1 MSEVSRR
8 LLRYLFQEGRVR
20 HALVMAQHD
29 AALAV
34 AAAELAGRKRL
45 LDIGCGLMPHR
56 AMFEAFVEQYV
67 GLDLPDTVYD
77 ASAVDLMGS
86 ATDIPADDASFDV
99 VLSTSN
105 LEHVEEP
112 AAALR
117 EWARVLEPGGA
128 AVISV
133 PLFWHLHDEPR
144 DFYRYTKHG
153 LEYLF
158 QQAGFEIRRIEA
170 VGTFWTVAATM
181 ASYHAFKFCRGP
193 LRWLRLIHLLA
204 GCFQLA
210 GFALEKLDRSEK
222 WACLYLVVA
231 RKTERQTDQGGG

>member
-1 MSEVSRR
+1 
-8 LLRYLFQEGRVR
+8 VR
-20 HALVMAQHD
+20 NALVMALHD
-29 AALAV
+29 DRLAV
-34 AAAELAGRKRL
+34 AAAELAGRKKL
-45 LDIGCGLMPHR
+45 LDVGCGVMPHR
-56 AMFEAFVEQYV
+56 SMFEKFVAQYV
-67 GLDLPDTVYD
+67 GLDVPDTQYD
-77 ASAVDLMGS
+77 AAGVDLFGS
-86 ATDIPADDASFDV
+86 ATDIPAGDESFDV

-117 EWARVLEPGGA
+117 EWARVLEPGGV
-128 AVISV
+128 AVVSV

-158 QQAGFEIRRIEA
+158 QQAGFEIDRVEP

-193 LRWLRLIHLLA
+193 LRWFRLIHLFA
-204 GCFQLA
+204 GMFQLA
-210 GFALEKLDRSEK
+210 GYALEKLDRSEK
-222 WACLYLVVA
+222 WACLVLVVA
-231 RKTERQTDQGGG
+231 RKAEHQAGREGG